1 MAFSELV
8 GHQFVLVP
16 LLLTG
21 VQLLGQDQE
30 GFLLTLQ
37 LLLTNHEL
45 DDAIKGERNSMTVLL
60 NIDRI
65 SNRKYTRSRFSVYT
79 AIKMAS
85 SL

>member
-45 DDAIKGERNSMTVLL
+45 DDAIKGERN
-60 NIDRI
+60 
-65 SNRKYTRSRFSVYT
+65 TRLYD
-79 AIKMAS
+79 S
-85 SL
+85 SPQY

>member
-60 NIDRI
+60 NKDR
-65 SNRKYTRSRFSVYT
+65 SFNRKYTRS
-79 AIKMAS
+79 
-85 SL
+85 